1 MRSASAS
8 RRILLSL
15 AVVLL
20 IGGPLIAVVA
30 PGSAATIRID
40 PNGAP

>member
-1 MRSASAS
+1 MTATIVS
-8 RRILLSL
+8 RRILLSF

-20 IGGPLIAVVA
+20 IGGSLLAAVA
-30 PGSAATIRID
+30 PASAATIRID